1 PPAAPPASTQT
12 ALSEVGRVLDAISR
26 SGGDATPAI
35 VGRLPLLA
43 DPAVLLSDTPVPA
56 RAPAASGPAAP
67 ATPASAQASSA
78 AAARDALAQ
87 AVSESGLF
95 YESHLAQWLAGQR
108 PLAALMR
115 EPQARLATALAPVD
129 PEAVSHASTDVL
141 DELLA
146 QRPPL
151 PAAARAS
158 A

>member
-1 PPAAPPASTQT
+1 PPASTQT

-56 RAPAASGPAAP
+56 RAPAASGP

-158 A
+158 AQPPA